1 MQCGQGKPFTV
12 TSTNSKMG
20 SVAVRSYEKGGAVT
34 ESDEPSRANVSGGG
48 GSIKDGVAGGGRVGY
63 RFDAGKDSD
72 VTVGVSGSGVSTKD
86 YKDVKAT
93 GADVTYRKGGTSVG
107 VEVSRGRFTP
117 SFSGNPTAGTFDPN
131 DRRVTFKLKKEF

>member
-1 MQCGQGKPFTV
+1 MATRLSF
-12 TSTNSKMG
+12 TSTNPKMSG
-20 SVAVRSYEKGGAVT
+20 KAIKSYEKGGMVT

-93 GADVTYRKGGTSVG
+93 GADVTYRKKGTSVG

-117 SFSGNPTAGTFDPN
+117 SFDGNPTTGTFDPN
-131 DRRVTFKLKKEF
+131 DRRVTFKFKKEF

>member
-1 MQCGQGKPFTV
+1 MATRLSF
-12 TSTNSKMG
+12 TSTNPKMSG
-20 SVAVRSYEKGGAVT
+20 KAIKSYEKGGMVT

-93 GADVTYRKGGTSVG
+93 GADVTYRKKVTSVG

-117 SFSGNPTAGTFDPN
+117 SFDGNPTTGTFDPN
-131 DRRVTFKLKKEF
+131 DRRVTFKFKKEF

>member
-1 MQCGQGKPFTV
+1 MAARLSF
-12 TSTNSKMG
+12 TSTNPKMSG
-20 SVAVRSYEKGGAVT
+20 KAIKSYEKGGMVT

-93 GADVTYRKGGTSVG
+93 GADVTYRKKGTSVG

-117 SFSGNPTAGTFDPN
+117 SPDGNPTTGTFDPN
-131 DRRVTFKLKKEF
+131 DRRVAFKFKKEF